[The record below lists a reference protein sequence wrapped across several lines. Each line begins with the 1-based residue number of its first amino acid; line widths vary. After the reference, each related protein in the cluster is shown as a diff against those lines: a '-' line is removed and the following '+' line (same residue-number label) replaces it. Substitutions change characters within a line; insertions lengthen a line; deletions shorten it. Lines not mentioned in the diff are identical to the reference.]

1 MGGYFIALEGLDGAG
16 KTLQAAMLSRKVASL
31 GLGVLSTA
39 EPTDGPVGKLI
50 KEMLVAGQ
58 ADPRELALLFTAD
71 RYQHLRVE
79 VEPALSKGA
88 VVITDRYFYSTLAYE
103 GAMGVDLDYL
113 RQVNRLAR
121 LPDLAVLIDVPVEV
135 ALSRI
140 SSRRALQLTE
150 RGQLLS
156 SVNGIYREMASRG
169 ELAVVDG
176 RGKPEEVFDRLW
188 GLVGS
193 LLEFKKP

>member
-79 VEPALSKGA
+79 VEPALRKGA
-88 VVITDRYFYSTLAYE
+88 VVITDRYLYSTLAYE

-156 SVNGIYREMASRG
+156 SVNRIYREMASRG

-176 RGKPEEVFDRLW
+176 KGKPEEVFDRLW
-188 GLVGS
+188 GLVGT
-193 LLEFKKP
+193 LLQFKKP